1 MYLLHINQK
10 FTNLGASTIIFTF
23 FTFFH
28 IFTPAWRAK
37 QQPEPRKTCRPL
49 KHTQLGRLHRAGPCQ
64 HPELAPHPGHRG
76 SDFHGPRSPAENPSR
91 HPHPRRH
98 PHPSCEEQGDKDAAG
113 DEKFKP
119 KRAPAVI
126 PGPPRGLPA
135 SPFVPAG
142 VRETEAGKQ
151 KRSLELRADPRA
163 AERCKMGTCPH
174 GVAHGA
180 DPEPTEGWPAAV
192 WRGWMVAHPGR
203 DSQAFRGEKKK

>member
-49 KHTQLGRLHRAGPCQ
+49 KHARLCQLRRAVPRQ
-64 HPELAPHPGHRG
+64 HPGLAPHPGRHS
-76 SDFHGPRSPAENPSR
+76 SDLRRPCSPAESPSR
-91 HPHPRRH
+91 HPRPG
-98 PHPSCEEQGDKDAAG
+98 CEERGDKNTAG

-119 KRAPAVI
+119 ERVPAVI
-126 PGPPRGLPA
+126 LGPPRGLPA

-142 VRETEAGKQ
+142 VRETEASKQ
-151 KRSLELRADPRA
+151 KRSLKLCADSTA
-163 AERCKMGTCPH
+163 AE
-174 GVAHGA
+174 
-180 DPEPTEGWPAAV
+180 
-192 WRGWMVAHPGR
+192 
-203 DSQAFRGEKKK
+203 